1 MARSSRLRVCL
12 AMPTRNSS
20 QIHWHRSTSRQRT
33 TPSIAAVGP
42 LSITAFQR
50 RAMCLGQL
58 RRLAGR
64 LAGDQP
70 IKTSG
75 VELHHP
81 IPNDLQCHS
90 ADRRR
95 LGPPR
100 PVIDGGQGQ
109 KTARLRRIL
118 RTPCNGAQARRIKI
132 SPQRDRHGEPPSF
145 ATLESD
151 SRRSANPPASHAL
164 RDLVLDAKTEEL
176 SRKIQETN
184 NLRQNQTE
192 QLLKRDYR

>member
-1 MARSSRLRVCL
+1 MARSSRLSVCL

-42 LSITAFQR
+42 LSIAALSAARCASFSFGGWPGAL
-50 RAMCLGQL
+50 RAISPSGPW
-58 RRLAGR
+58 
-64 LAGDQP
+64 AGDQP
-70 IKTSG
+70 TGPWG
-75 VELHHP
+75 VDLDP
-81 IPNDLQCHS
+81 PPPNVLQGPP

-100 PVIDGGQGQ
+100 PAIDSGQGQ

-118 RTPCNGAQARRIKI
+118 CTPCNSAQARRIKI

-151 SRRSANPPASHAL
+151 SRRSGNPPASHAL
-164 RDLVLDAKTEEL
+164 RDLVLII
-176 SRKIQETN
+176 SRRV
-184 NLRQNQTE
+184 LVSA
-192 QLLKRDYR
+192 